1 MARVP
6 SRHVAR
12 LLVMG
17 CLLCS
22 AQAFRTLPSHA
33 TVVDVSAARV
43 RQAGGG
49 ALRLR
54 ACASSRR
61 SALITAA
68 AAALVAASPGTAS
81 SMPPAVVRAVI
92 GKDDALPDGAQEPSP
107 EQTKVIQK
115 AIRAFDQKE
124 LAQAE
129 TLFSQ
134 GIATWEDLER
144 PRDEMAELYKM
155 RANVRVDL
163 KRFAEAKTDYDK
175 VSLARCVCPSTHPPT
190 HPSTRPPIHIPTH
203 LSIFVMYTRI
213 CLHVYVYTHPINL
226 HP

>member
-1 MARVP
+1 MARVS
-6 SRHVAR
+6 SRNAAR
-12 LLVMG
+12 LLVTG

-22 AQAFRTLPSHA
+22 AQAFQTLISHA
-33 TVVDVSAARV
+33 TVDSSAARV
-43 RQAGGG
+43 RQAGG

-54 ACASSRR
+54 ACAGSRR